1 MGIGPLDYGRV
12 VACCYAIGVFDVGK
26 LGPLNYGGV
35 LACHYEIDVFGVGN
49 HTQDLFY
56 RTLFSS
62 GMDKGLNVLSIWMA
76 LDWND
81 Q

>member
-56 RTLFSS
+56 RNLFSS
-62 GMDKGLNVLSIWMA
+62 GMDKGLNVLGIWMA
-76 LDWND
+76 LEWSD

>member
-1 MGIGPLDYGRV
+1 MGK
-12 VACCYAIGVFDVGK
+12 A
-26 LGPLNYGGV
+26 GPLNYGGV
-35 LACHYEIDVFGVGN
+35 LACYYEIDVFGVGN

-62 GMDKGLNVLSIWMA
+62 RMDKGLNVLSIWMA